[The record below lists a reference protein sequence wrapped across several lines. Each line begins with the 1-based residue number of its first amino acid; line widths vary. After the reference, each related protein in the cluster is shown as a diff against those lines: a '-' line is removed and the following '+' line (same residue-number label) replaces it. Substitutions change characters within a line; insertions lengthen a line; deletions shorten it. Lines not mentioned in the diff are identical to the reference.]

1 MNTTRQN
8 ELMDFEVLI
17 PTIDGTGIADRITIQ
32 VPITRD
38 PETGEEL
45 LTPEAHEKIEQTQ
58 ARYMG
63 LLSPDELRALR
74 NRLRLTQSELGDLLQ
89 VGEKSYSRWE
99 TGRVR
104 PSRSINVLLRALRDG
119 KLTIPYLQSLQKPT
133 VDWWM
138 PAQERSDGFLATCRV
153 ADYEDFALAA

>member
-1 MNTTRQN
+1 MK
-8 ELMDFEVLI
+8 FEVLI
-17 PTIDGTGIADRITIQ
+17 PTIDGTGIADRITIE

-63 LLSPDELRALR
+63 LLSPDELRTLR
-74 NRLRLTQSELGDLLQ
+74 DRLGLTQNELGELLQ

-99 TGRVR
+99 TGRSR

-119 KLTIPYLQSLQKPT
+119 KLTVPYLQSLQKPT
-133 VDWWM
+133 VDWWTPAQA
-138 PAQERSDGFLATCRV
+138 PAQEPCDAFSPACPP
-153 ADYEDFALAA
+153 ADYEELALAA